1 MNGTQ
6 HTAYVNFKLLL
17 QSMAGENG
25 WLLSQLLWVM
35 KFIFYQNIYYFI
47 NETKNDCYLP
57 ISMCCWLL
65 FLLFEL

>member
-35 KFIFYQNIYYFI
+35 KFIF
-47 NETKNDCYLP
+47 
-57 ISMCCWLL
+57 
-65 FLLFEL
+65 